1 MRLDMGTTP
10 RNRDEEV
17 RPLRDASPPAI
28 PPELVTKPLLGGL
41 PMDLLPEYY
50 HNPDCPAWGYPGRG
64 NIRVIGVHG
73 LGSTTA
79 DDGTISLP

>member
-1 MRLDMGTTP
+1 
-10 RNRDEEV
+10 
-17 RPLRDASPPAI
+17 
-28 PPELVTKPLLGGL
+28 
-41 PMDLLPEYY
+41 MDLRAQYY